1 LLRAYQAIRAREDFA
16 IGSNSL
22 TFQAQTLG
30 STARRDQREDFPNGS
45 RPLLSTA
52 CGIILGEPRYRHKSE
67 HRASTREIDM
77 GLSKRKLGTTG
88 LEIAPLVFGGN
99 VFGWTVDEASSFRLL
114 DALVDAGLNMV
125 DTADVYSR
133 WAPGNAGGESETI
146 IGNWIKKS
154 GKRDKILIATKVGME
169 VGPDW
174 KGLSKPYIL
183 DAVERSLKRLRT
195 DVIDLYQS
203 HRDDEST
210 PLEHTLDAFDTLI
223 RQGKVRAIGASN
235 YSAARLAESLA
246 ISKRDGLPAY
256 GCLQP
261 LYNLC
266 ERAAYENELEPL
278 CRKEGLGVI
287 PYYSLASGF
296 LTGKYRSE
304 SDLSKST
311 RGENVRKYLN
321 DRGFC
326 ILKALDEV
334 ADRLK
339 STPARVALAWL
350 ITRPGI
356 TAPIASAT
364 SLDQLHD
371 IVAATQLTLS
381 ASDLNRLNQA
391 SA

>member
-1 LLRAYQAIRAREDFA
+1 M
-16 IGSNSL
+16 S
-22 TFQAQTLG
+22 
-30 STARRDQREDFPNGS
+30 RRR
-45 RPLLSTA
+45 
-52 CGIILGEPRYRHKSE
+52 
-67 HRASTREIDM
+67 
-77 GLSKRKLGTTG
+77 LGTTG

-99 VFGWTVDEASSFRLL
+99 VFGWTADETTSFGLL
-114 DALVDAGLNMV
+114 DALVDAGVNMV

-183 DAVERSLKRLRT
+183 DAVERSLKRLQT
-195 DVIDLYQS
+195 DVIDLYQA

-235 YSAARLAESLA
+235 YSAERLAESLA

-261 LYNLC
+261 HYNLR
-266 ERAAYENELEPL
+266 ERAGYESQLEPL
-278 CRKEGLGVI
+278 CLKEGIGVI

-304 SDLSKST
+304 NDLSQSA

-321 DRGFC
+321 ERGFRL
-326 ILKALDEV
+326 LKALDEV

-339 STPARVALAWL
+339 STPARVSIAWL
-350 ITRPGI
+350 IARPSI

-364 SLDQLHD
+364 SVDQLQAL
-371 IVAATQLTLS
+371 VAATQLSLS
-381 ASDLNRLNQA
+381 ASDLSRLNEA
-391 SA
+391 ST